1 MEVSLSRRGLAG
13 ALPERLLIAEEA
25 LIASTF
31 VSTKAARTASRR
43 ATSIPLPPSSV
54 DTALSA
60 TSEVDGVTVISPDP
74 VLTSRTPSL
83 MADDTS

>member
-13 ALPERLLIAEEA
+13 ALPERLLKVEEA
-25 LIASTF
+25 FIASTF

-54 DTALSA
+54 ETALSA
-60 TSEVDGVTVISPDP
+60 TSEVDGVTVISSLP
-74 VLTSRTPSL
+74 VVTLRSPPSIVITL
-83 MADDTS
+83 